1 MQLPFKAA
9 FIFCLLI
16 GAWLP
21 VKAQQPF
28 MWHLTD
34 DDGLPSMEVYSVFED
49 NKGYM
54 WFGTDNGVC
63 RYDGLEMKNYYSSQ
77 QRGKSFSHFI
87 QDAKGRIW
95 CVNFAG
101 QLFYIEN
108 DSLKLFEPF
117 EKVYKSGFPRYCFD
131 NKNQLWIISINNPI
145 YYYNF
150 ETQILNAFKQVNFP
164 FIVNIVADRKGNV
177 VVAADSI
184 YYINNG
190 KLAHAKFN
198 PCAVEYSIHDDGI
211 YFIKSIQNRVCGIDA
226 FDGKQQYTLN
236 TDAIKTNDARFTD
249 FISFDNHDRW
259 FLTYDGAYIFSADKN
274 KSNLF
279 AHILKGN
286 AISWATKDR
295 EGNYWVSTLKNGV
308 FVIPSKNVWLMN
320 SSNSSLQS
328 DRVSTIAEDKNGLL
342 YLASGLGNVIT
353 FDTDKKQVLHSIKL
367 ENETKDID
375 ALAIDKT
382 TNLLYAH
389 SSQSYIYDIKTKRYL
404 NKYLNFSAVKD
415 YSFDGYGN
423 YFLATSYSAFFVL
436 KDANKRTSPFCKYLT
451 FNKAATNP
459 SNNYKVL
466 TAAKLREQR
475 TTACLV
481 NTADTSLWIA
491 YVDGLYRYHKGK
503 VNLVL
508 DKNKQPIN
516 ATDIILA
523 PDGKVWISTMQQG
536 IISYYNNKVVDQ
548 FTTGNGLL
556 SNFNRCI
563 AANQYAIWFAGEKGV
578 QAYLLQQKKII
589 HFTKEEGLA
598 SNDVLDIHLKNNF
611 IYLATSKGFQWFEQ
625 NKITTSASKPG
636 IDIIALSVNNNVVNT
651 KTDVK
656 VAYNEN
662 NIDFYYIGIAQR
674 SRGKLRYAY
683 RLMGI
688 DTNWTYVSYKERVAK
703 YNLLPPGSYRFQ
715 VKVINKD
722 GVESAI
728 AQSNLITIAAPYWQT
743 WWFVSLA
750 AMALILVVSLLFLY
764 RIKII
769 SNRNKLE
776 RERAKLAIDLR
787 ASQLSALKIQMNPHF
802 IFNALNSIQEY
813 ILTNEKKLANS
824 YLGKFSDLMRLYLD
838 MSNKKSISLD
848 EEIKAMQLYL
858 ELEAMR
864 FEEKF
869 NYSLQVAYDLQIE
882 HIMIPPMIIQPY
894 VENAFKHGLLHKR
907 SDRKIEV
914 TFKQGALP
922 NTLVCEVFDNGI
934 GRQQSMELNK
944 IRHRKHA
951 SFSTGA
957 VQKRLELLNAERNQQ
972 IGVVYEDLYHSD
984 GTPAGTKV
992 TITVPFD

>member
-1 MQLPFKAA
+1 MQLLVKAA
-9 FIFCLLI
+9 CFFCLLI
-16 GAWLP
+16 GTCLP
-21 VKAQQPF
+21 VKAQQPY

-34 DDGLPSMEVYSVFED
+34 EDGLPSMEVYSVFED

-63 RYDGLEMKNYYSSQ
+63 RFDGFEMKNYYSNQ

-87 QDAKGRIW
+87 QDNKGRIW
-95 CVNFAG
+95 CINFAG
-101 QLFYIEN
+101 QIFYIEN

-117 EKVYKSGFPRYCFD
+117 EKVYKSSFPRYCFD

-150 ETQILNAFKQVNFP
+150 ETQTLNSFKQLFFP
-164 FIVNIVADRKGNV
+164 FTVNIVADKKGNV
-177 VVAADSI
+177 LVAADSV
-184 YYINNG
+184 YYISNG
-190 KLAHAKFN
+190 KLRHAKHKYS
-198 PCAVEYSIHDDGI
+198 AIEYSKYDDII
-211 YFIKSIQNRVCGIDA
+211 YFIKKIKNQIFSIDA
-226 FDGKQQYTLN
+226 FDGQKQYTLN
-236 TDAIKTNDARFTD
+236 TDAIKSNKALFTD
-249 FISFDNHDRW
+249 FVSFDENDRW
-259 FLTYDGAYIFSADKN
+259 FLTYDGAYVFSADKN
-274 KSNLF
+274 KSKLY
-279 AHILKGN
+279 AHVLKGN
-286 AISWATKDR
+286 AVSWVIKDK

-308 FVIPSKNVWLMN
+308 FVIPSKNIWLMN
-320 SSNSSLQS
+320 SSNSLLGS
-328 DRVSTIAEDKNGLL
+328 DRVSSIVEDKNGLL
-342 YLASGLGNVIT
+342 YLASGIGNIVT
-353 FDTDKKQVLHSIKL
+353 FDTEKKQLLHSIRL
-367 ENETKDID
+367 EKESKDID
-375 ALAIDKT
+375 ALSIDKT
-382 TNLLYAH
+382 NNRLYAY
-389 SSQSYIYDIKTKRYL
+389 SSKSYIYDLKTKRYV
-404 NKYLNFSAVKD
+404 NTYSNFSAVKD
-415 YSFDGYGN
+415 YSFDKYGN
-423 YFLATSYSAFFVL
+423 YFLATSYAAFFVL
-436 KDANKRTSPFCKYLT
+436 SNDKDRSSPFCKYLNFT
-451 FNKAATNP
+451 KTIADP
-459 SNNYKVL
+459 SGNYKIL
-466 TAAKLREQR
+466 TAAMLRGQR
-475 TTACLV
+475 TTSCMV
-481 NTADTSLWIA
+481 NNEDTSLWVA
-491 YVDGLYRYHKGK
+491 YVDGLYRYHNGK
-503 VNLVL
+503 VDLML
-508 DKNKQPIN
+508 DKNKRPVN
-516 ATDIILA
+516 ATDIVLA
-523 PDGKVWISTMQQG
+523 PDGKVWISTIQQG
-536 IISYYNNKVVDQ
+536 IISYYGNKIVDQ

-563 AANQYAIWFAGEKGV
+563 AASQYAIWFAGEKGV
-578 QAYLLQQKKII
+578 QAYLLQQKKLI
-589 HFTKEEGLA
+589 HFTREEGLV
-598 SNDVLDIHLKNNF
+598 SNDVLDIHLKDNF

-625 NKITTSASKPG
+625 NKIITPKHQPG
-636 IDIIALSVNNNVVNT
+636 IHIISLSVNNALVNT
-651 KTDVK
+651 NADIKA
-656 VAYNEN
+656 AYNEN

-674 SRGKLRYAY
+674 SRSKLHYAY
-683 RLMGI
+683 RLIGI
-688 DTNWTYVSYKERVAK
+688 DTNWTHVSYKERVAK
-703 YNLLPPGSYRFQ
+703 YNLLPPGTYRFQ

-722 GVESAI
+722 GIESDI

-869 NYSLQVAYDLQIE
+869 NYSLQVAPDLQAE

-907 SDRKIEV
+907 SDRQITV
-914 TFKQGALP
+914 SFKQGTLP
-922 NTLVCEVFDNGI
+922 NTLVCEVYDNGI

-972 IGVVYEDLYHSD
+972 IGVVYEDLYHTD
-984 GTPAGTKV
+984 GNPAGTRV

>member
-1 MQLPFKAA
+1 
-9 FIFCLLI
+9 
-16 GAWLP
+16 
-21 VKAQQPF
+21 

-34 DDGLPSMEVYSVFED
+34 EDGLPSMEVYSVFED

-63 RYDGLEMKNYYSSQ
+63 RYDGLEMKNYYSSR

-95 CVNFAG
+95 CINFAG
-101 QLFYIEN
+101 QIFYIEN

-117 EKVYKSGFPRYCFD
+117 EKVYKSSFPRYCFD
-131 NKNQLWIISINNPI
+131 SKNQLWIISMGNPI

-150 ETQILNAFKQVNFP
+150 ETQTLHTFKQVSFP
-164 FIVNIVADRKGNV
+164 FMVNIVADKKGNIIV
-177 VVAADSI
+177 SADSN
-184 YYINNG
+184 YVINNG
-190 KLAHAKFN
+190 RVAHAKYN
-198 PCAVEYSIHDDGI
+198 ICAVEYSRHDDCV
-211 YFIKSIQNRVCGIDA
+211 YFIKNGQNQVFSIEV
-226 FDGKQQYTLN
+226 FDGKQYYTLN
-236 TDAIKTNDARFTD
+236 TDAVKTNDARFTD
-249 FISFDNHDRW
+249 FVSFNEHDRW
-259 FLTYDGAYIFSADKN
+259 LLTYDGAYIFDGNKN
-274 KSNLF
+274 SSHLF
-279 AHILKGN
+279 AHLLKGN
-286 AISWATKDR
+286 AVSWVTKDR

-308 FVIPSKNVWLMN
+308 FVIPSKNVWLTN
-320 SSNSSLQS
+320 STNSSLRS
-328 DRVSTIAEDKNGLL
+328 DRVSAITEDRNGLL
-342 YLASGLGNVIT
+342 YLASGLGSIVT
-353 FDTDKKQVLHSIKL
+353 FDTDKKQVLHTIKL

-375 ALAIDKT
+375 ALAIDKA
-382 TNLLYAH
+382 NNRLYAH
-389 SSQSYIYDIKTKRYL
+389 SYKSYILDIKTKRYL
-404 NKYLNFSAVKD
+404 NSYLNFSAVKD
-415 YSFDGYGN
+415 YSFDRYGN
-423 YFLATSYSAFFVL
+423 YFLATSYAAFFVL
-436 KDANKRTSPFCKYLT
+436 YDANNRSSPFCQYLNFT
-451 FNKAATNP
+451 KTGVDPSGDHKA
-459 SNNYKVL
+459 L
-466 TAAKLREQR
+466 TAAKLRDQR
-475 TTACLV
+475 STACMV
-481 NTADTSLWIA
+481 NNEDTSLWVA

-503 VNLVL
+503 VDLML
-508 DKNKQPIN
+508 DKNGQPVN
-516 ATDIILA
+516 ATDIVLA
-523 PDGKVWISTMQQG
+523 PDGKVWISTIQQG
-536 IISYYNNKVVDQ
+536 IISYYKNTVVDQ
-548 FTTGNGLL
+548 FTTATGLL

-563 AANQYAIWFAGEKGV
+563 DASQNAIWFAGEKGV
-578 QAYLLQQKKII
+578 QAYLPGQKKII
-589 HFTKEEGLA
+589 HFTREEGLA
-598 SNDVLDIHLKNNF
+598 SNDVLDIHVKNNF

-625 NKITTSASKPG
+625 NKISTPLSKPT
-636 IDIIALSVNNNVVNT
+636 IDIIAVSINNQSISTQSNS
-651 KTDVK
+651 K

-662 NIDFYYIGIAQR
+662 NIDFYYTGIAQR
-674 SRGKLRYAY
+674 SRNKLRYAY
-683 RLMGI
+683 RLLGI
-688 DTNWTYVSYKERVAK
+688 DTNWTYVSYKERTAK
-703 YNLLPPGSYRFQ
+703 YNLLPPGTYRFQ

-722 GVESAI
+722 GIESAV
-728 AQSNLITIAAPYWQT
+728 AQSNTITIAAPYWQT
-743 WWFVSLA
+743 WWFMTLA
-750 AMALILVVSLLFLY
+750 AIALIMAVSLLFLY

-776 RERAKLAIDLR
+776 RERARLAIDLR

-869 NYSLQVAYDLQIE
+869 NYSLQVADDLQTE

-907 SDRKIEV
+907 SERKIEV
-914 TFKQGALP
+914 TFKQGTLP
-922 NTLVCEVFDNGI
+922 NTLVCEVYDNGI
-934 GRQQSMELNK
+934 GRKQSMELNK

-972 IGVVYEDLYHSD
+972 IGVVYDDLYNTD